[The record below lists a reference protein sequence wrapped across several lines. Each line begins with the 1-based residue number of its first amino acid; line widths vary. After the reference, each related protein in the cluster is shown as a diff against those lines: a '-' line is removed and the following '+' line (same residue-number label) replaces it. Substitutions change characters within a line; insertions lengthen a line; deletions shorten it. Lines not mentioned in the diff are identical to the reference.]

1 MTLQPR
7 SPLSAMRM
15 RGFSLREMLVA
26 LALLGMLASLVL
38 SGLPNINQQSNQTRD
53 KRNAQ
58 ELATVCATAQAA
70 GVDFVVAGD
79 MDQTIKNVVAGGEPA
94 DGAFAG
100 RFFGLP
106 GLTPVDQG
114 TAKTYLLLDNGSLQ
128 FLSNP

>member
-7 SPLSAMRM
+7 SSLRAMRM
-15 RGFSLREMLVA
+15 RGFSLLEMLVA
-26 LALLGMLASLVL
+26 LSLLGMLASLVL

-53 KRNAQ
+53 RRNAQ

-79 MDQTIKNVVAGGEPA
+79 MDLTIKNVVAGGKPS

-128 FLSNP
+128 FRPNP